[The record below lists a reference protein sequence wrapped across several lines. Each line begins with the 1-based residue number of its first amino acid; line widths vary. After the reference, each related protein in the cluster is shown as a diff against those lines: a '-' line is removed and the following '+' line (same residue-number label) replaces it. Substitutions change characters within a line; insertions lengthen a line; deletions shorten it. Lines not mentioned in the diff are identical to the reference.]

1 MIGDEDAKFIRTL
14 IGVLGAL
21 VVLSVVL
28 MYFSNAIGGGGE
40 PTEEEKQAIAER
52 IAPVGQVEVAPAT
65 EPVAATAASEQVP
78 SAQPAESGQAPT
90 LAESAPASGEASA
103 SRDDKGKAVYDGSC
117 FACHTSGVAGAPKLG
132 DKAAWEPRVALGM
145 ETLVARA
152 IGGFQGQGGIMPPKG
167 GRADLA
173 DADVKAAVM
182 YMVEQS
188 R

>member
-1 MIGDEDAKFIRTL
+1 MIGDEDANFIRIL
-14 IGVLGAL
+14 VGVLGAL

-28 MYFSNAIGGGGE
+28 MYFSSAIGDDE
-40 PTEEEKQAIAER
+40 PTEEEKKAIAER

-65 EPVAATAASEQVP
+65 EPVAASAASEQVP
-78 SAQPAESGQAPT
+78 SAHPAEGGQASALAENAPASR
-90 LAESAPASGEASA
+90 AESASP
-103 SRDDKGKAVYDGSC
+103 DDKGKAVYDGSC
-117 FACHTSGVAGAPKLG
+117 FACHTSGLAGAPKLG
-132 DKAAWEPRVALGM
+132 DKAAWEPRVAQGM
-145 ETLVARA
+145 DTLVARA
-152 IGGFQGQGGIMPPKG
+152 IQGFQGQGGIMPPKG

>member
-1 MIGDEDAKFIRTL
+1 MTGDEDASFIRTL

-28 MYFSNAIGGGGE
+28 MYFSNAIGDDE
-40 PTEEEKQAIAER
+40 PTEKEKQAIAER
-52 IAPVGQVEVAPAT
+52 IAPVGQVEIAPAT
-65 EPVAATAASEQVP
+65 ESTESVAAGAASEQVP
-78 SAQPAESGQAPT
+78 SAQPAESGLAPA
-90 LAESAPASGEASA
+90 LAETAPASGAETASPG
-103 SRDDKGKAVYDGSC
+103 DKGKAVYDGSC

-132 DKAAWEPRVALGM
+132 DKAAWEPRVSQGM

-152 IGGFQGQGGIMPPKG
+152 IQGFGKMPPKG
-167 GRADLA
+167 GADLT

-182 YMVEQS
+182 YMVDQS

>member
-1 MIGDEDAKFIRTL
+1 MTSDEDANFIKTL

-21 VVLSVVL
+21 VVFSVIL
-28 MYFSNAIGGGGE
+28 MYFSNATGDGE

-52 IAPVGQVEVAPAT
+52 IAPVGQVEVAPAN
-65 EPVAATAASEQVP
+65 ESVAASAASRQGP
-78 SAQPAESGQAPT
+78 SAQPVEQAPA
-90 LAESAPASGEASA
+90 LAENAPASRAGNASP
-103 SRDDKGKAVYDGSC
+103 DDKGKAIYDGSC
-117 FACHTSGVAGAPKLG
+117 FACHTSGIASAPKLG
-132 DKAAWEPRVALGM
+132 DKATWEPRVAQGM

-152 IGGFQGQGGIMPPKG
+152 IQGFQGQGGIMPPKG

-182 YMVEQS
+182 YMVDQS

>member
-1 MIGDEDAKFIRTL
+1 MTSDEDATFKRTL

-21 VVLSVVL
+21 VIVSVVL
-28 MYFSNAIGGGGE
+28 MYFSNAIGDDE

-52 IAPVGQVEVAPAT
+52 IAPVGQVKVAPAT
-65 EPVAATAASEQVP
+65 EPVAASAASEHVP
-78 SAQPAESGQAPT
+78 SAQSRPAPT
-90 LAESAPASGEASA
+90 LAENAPASDAENASP
-103 SRDDKGKAVYDGSC
+103 DDKGKAVYDGSC

-132 DKAAWEPRVALGM
+132 DKAAWEPRVAQGM

-152 IGGFQGQGGIMPPKG
+152 IQGFQGQSGIMPPKG
-167 GRADLA
+167 GRADLS

>member
-1 MIGDEDAKFIRTL
+1 MIGDEDANFIRIL

-28 MYFSNAIGGGGE
+28 MFFSNATGDDE

-65 EPVAATAASEQVP
+65 EPVAASAASEQVP
-78 SAQPAESGQAPT
+78 SAQLVESGQAPT
-90 LAESAPASGEASA
+90 LAENAAASGEASA
-103 SRDDKGKAVYDGSC
+103 SRDDKGKAIYDGSC
-117 FACHTSGVAGAPKLG
+117 FACHTSGLAGAPKLG
-132 DKAAWEPRVALGM
+132 DKAAWEPRVAQGM

-152 IGGFQGQGGIMPPKG
+152 IQGFHGQGGIMPPKG

>member
-1 MIGDEDAKFIRTL
+1 MIGDEDANFIRIL
-14 IGVLGAL
+14 VGVLGAL

-28 MYFSNAIGGGGE
+28 MYFSNAIGDDE
-40 PTEEEKQAIAER
+40 PTGEEKKAIAER

-65 EPVAATAASEQVP
+65 EPVAASAASEQVP
-78 SAQPAESGQAPT
+78 SVHPAEGGQASA
-90 LAESAPASGEASA
+90 LAENAPASGADSA
-103 SRDDKGKAVYDGSC
+103 SPVDKGKAVYDGSC
-117 FACHTSGVAGAPKLG
+117 FACHTSGLAGAPKLG
-132 DKAAWEPRVALGM
+132 DKAAWEPRVAQGM
-145 ETLVARA
+145 DTLVARA
-152 IGGFQGQGGIMPPKG
+152 IQGFQGQGGIMPPKG

>member
-1 MIGDEDAKFIRTL
+1 MTSDEDANFIKTL

-21 VVLSVVL
+21 VVFSVVL
-28 MYFSNAIGGGGE
+28 MYFSNATGDAE

-65 EPVAATAASEQVP
+65 ESVAASAASEQVP
-78 SAQPAESGQAPT
+78 SAQPVESGQTPA
-90 LAESAPASGEASA
+90 LAENAPASGAENASP
-103 SRDDKGKAVYDGSC
+103 DDKGKAVYDGSC
-117 FACHTSGVAGAPKLG
+117 FACHTSGIAGAPKLS
-132 DKAAWEPRVALGM
+132 DKAAWEPRLAQGV

-152 IGGFQGQGGIMPPKG
+152 IQGFQGQGGIMPPKG

-182 YMVEQS
+182 YMVDQS

>member
-1 MIGDEDAKFIRTL
+1 MTSDEDANFIKTL

-21 VVLSVVL
+21 VVFSVVL
-28 MYFSNAIGGGGE
+28 MYFSNATGDDE

-65 EPVAATAASEQVP
+65 ESVAASAASEQVP
-78 SAQPAESGQAPT
+78 SAQPVESGQTPA
-90 LAESAPASGEASA
+90 LAENAPASSP
-103 SRDDKGKAVYDGSC
+103 DDKGKAVYDGSC
-117 FACHTSGVAGAPKLG
+117 FACHTSGIAGAPKLG
-132 DKAAWEPRVALGM
+132 DKAAWEPRLAKGM

-152 IGGFQGQGGIMPPKG
+152 IQGFQGQGGIMPPKG

-182 YMVEQS
+182 YMVDQS